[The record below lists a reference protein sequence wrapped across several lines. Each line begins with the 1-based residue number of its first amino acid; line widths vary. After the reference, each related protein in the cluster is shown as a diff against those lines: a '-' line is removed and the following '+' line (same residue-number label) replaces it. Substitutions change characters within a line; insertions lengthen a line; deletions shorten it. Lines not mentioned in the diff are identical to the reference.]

1 MLSGMWCDLNNQLP
15 DNLIAGRGRSRLG
28 VKSVNKY
35 VPLSETQYA
44 HCVEKDDQLI
54 RQIAFTLAREI
65 STILNYVNAP
75 GPVFFLFLEADL
87 YLAGHFHLPLSLSR
101 LSQFPNAFPLLS
113 LPRSSFLLA
122 PFIKRGHNEH
132 YPLAP
137 LSGSERVRP
146 FHSARPNQSKLGQG
160 AQT

>member
-75 GPVFFLFLEADL
+75 GPVFFFYFWRPTFIWLAIFIFPSLFLASPYSLMRFPFSLFLD
-87 YLAGHFHLPLSLSR
+87 PL
-101 LSQFPNAFPLLS
+101 
-113 LPRSSFLLA
+113 
-122 PFIKRGHNEH
+122 
-132 YPLAP
+132 
-137 LSGSERVRP
+137 
-146 FHSARPNQSKLGQG
+146 
-160 AQT
+160 